1 LYYAFTLCARNL
13 PAKLE
18 IYGLATLKLLT
29 GSERYSDLLGFKNES
44 IATQQLRKEGKGSIT
59 QARHLRPCNVKI
71 AEWWTRF
78 LSHSSSF
85 FQSADKF
92 ENASEKIKPH
102 QLSACARK
110 GPFPKNKKLDRS
122 RNETRRLKNKTKKES
137 ARTWLIPERL
147 LTCGSTTCRSSWA
160 HAASQARI
168 YGLTTGVVDWQH
180 FTARRSPETKGR

>member
-78 LSHSSSF
+78 LS
-85 FQSADKF
+85 
-92 ENASEKIKPH
+92 
-102 QLSACARK
+102 QLLLFSICGQIRK
-110 GPFPKNKKLDRS
+110 CFRKNQ
-122 RNETRRLKNKTKKES
+122 
-137 ARTWLIPERL
+137 
-147 LTCGSTTCRSSWA
+147 
-160 HAASQARI
+160 AASTLGMCKKRAVPQ
-168 YGLTTGVVDWQH
+168 
-180 FTARRSPETKGR
+180 K